1 MFCLAIV
8 SCFAV
13 ELIAF
18 QESDSPV
25 QHISIRPAIRVRPP
39 GTRRA
44 KTRPLNDSIA
54 DVPDNTKITIIL
66 KEPKPISTSAPIVM
80 PPRYVNK
87 RKAKFHPAPGAY
99 PIYYAIARAN
109 GSFKGNRIWS
119 LSSPPFP
126 Q

>member
-1 MFCLAIV
+1 MIV
-8 SCFAV
+8 SCLTV

-18 QESDSPV
+18 QQPDSPI
-25 QHISIRPAIRVRPP
+25 QHISIRPPIQQVRPHS
-39 GTRRA
+39 GRRA
-44 KTRPLNDSIA
+44 KTSPLNSSTENDFAHTRITVIQA
-54 DVPDNTKITIIL
+54 VPLQTST
-66 KEPKPISTSAPIVM
+66 PIPM

-119 LSSPPFP
+119 LTQP
-126 Q
+126 